1 MDQLKSLNLT
11 CLNLYSGR
19 LFMQQN
25 EKKIVGYLFVTM
37 IPFEL
42 MANALLVLS
51 LVKTNQCRKSNAS
64 FLMALL
70 GCSDCLNSLISLP
83 LLAVIFLIY
92 PNDTNCGLEEASF
105 FFVLL
110 FINTSGCLVFIVSID
125 RYLKLNPKLTHTG
138 LLKLI
143 DSFLK
148 KPKLY
153 FVVTAALVM
162 SFSGALGF
170 LLTIKFA
177 WKNIQLLSILTVAGA
192 SMAYLTLLG
201 GCILYA
207 RALFKLKAY
216 ERTSMVHKQP
226 NSSETGHS
234 YFKKVA
240 ATVLLIQLALLISYL
255 PFNIV
260 GGMMAIIGSQGRNFV
275 AGRLPATLA
284 ASCALIFVNGIFNA
298 LIVLYRNDKC
308 QQWIL
313 SKLCTCKFEACLKK
327 DNHRNPDVKR
337 SQDNNKL
344 QCKKDKEKVHFSN
357 QKKLPA
363 NGGNDMSLNG
373 GSDTKELSEDALV
386 IISNRKLQR
395 INNLQYLTKQR
406 SEEGCETETSTDM
419 EINMTV
425 SAKTTEVMI
434 EMKNDREEKR
444 KEF

>member
-1 MDQLKSLNLT
+1 MDQLNSLNLT

-19 LFMQQN
+19 LFMQHY

-37 IPFEL
+37 MPFEL
-42 MANALLVLS
+42 MVNVLLVLS
-51 LVKTNQCRKSNAS
+51 LVKTNQYRKSNAS

-70 GCSDCLNSLISLP
+70 GFSDCLNALISLP

-92 PNDTNCGLEEASF
+92 PNDTNCGLEQASF

-110 FINTSGCLVFIVSID
+110 FINTSGCLVFIISID
-125 RYLKLNPKLTHTG
+125 RYLKLNPKLTHNG

-143 DSFLK
+143 ESFLK
-148 KPKLY
+148 RPKLY

-162 SFSGALGF
+162 SLSGALGF
-170 LLTIKFA
+170 LLTIKLA
-177 WKNIQLLSILTVAGA
+177 WKNIQPLSILTVAGA

-207 RALFKLKAY
+207 HALFKLKAY
-216 ERTSMVHKQP
+216 ERTSLVHKQP
-226 NSSETGHS
+226 NSGKTGHG
-234 YFKKVA
+234 YFKKA
-240 ATVLLIQLALLISYL
+240 ATTVLLIQLALLISYL

-260 GGMMAIIGSQGRNFV
+260 GGMMAIIGSQGQNFV

-284 ASCALIFVNGIFNA
+284 ASYALIFVNGIFNA

-313 SKLCTCKFEACLKK
+313 SKLCTCQFEACLRK
-327 DNHRNPDVKR
+327 DNNENPDVKR
-337 SQDNNKL
+337 SQYNNKH
-344 QCKKDKEKVHFSN
+344 QFEKGKEDVHFSN

-363 NGGNDMSLNG
+363 NRGNEMSLSNG
-373 GSDTKELSEDALV
+373 SNTKELTEDALV
-386 IISNRKLQR
+386 VISNRKLER
-395 INNLQYLTKQR
+395 INLQYLEKQI
-406 SEEGCETETSTDM
+406 SGKSWGIETSTEM
-419 EINMTV
+419 KINRTV
-425 SAKTTEVMI
+425 RGKTTEVMI
-434 EMKNDREEKR
+434 EMNSNRGETR